1 MKVEFYGLLPAG
13 ADLFPGDHLDA
24 TGRLA
29 ELFGFTGLAHL
40 TVSEGKAYQGE
51 NERPA
56 LVAAGRCNGGRP
68 GTLHQP
74 TRRGRTLRVRITIRP
89 EVASSGCHPTGVA
102 EVRSSGS
109 RLGFGT

>member
-13 ADLFPGDHLDA
+13 ASLFPGEYLAA

-29 ELFGFTGLAHL
+29 EVFGFTGLAHL

-56 LVAAGRCNGGRP
+56 LVSAGRCNGVRA

-74 TRRGRTLRVRITIRP
+74 DAPR
-89 EVASSGCHPTGVA
+89 
-102 EVRSSGS
+102 
-109 RLGFGT
+109 